1 MTSPS
6 PQARDSGPLA
16 DVPLVLIVDDNEKN
30 RKLARDVL
38 RAAGLRTLEASRGD
52 EAINVATD
60 NRPDVILLDLRLPD
74 MNGTDVARELRR
86 GKGTGRIPVVALSAS
101 AYAWSSDRL
110 LAAGFDGYL
119 QKPIDVRAFPNQVRG
134 FCKAPRLSRNWCA
147 STPLISKRPG

>member
-6 PQARDSGPLA
+6 PHARDNGRLA

-38 RAAGLRTLEASRGD
+38 RAAGLRTLEAGRGD
-52 EAINVATD
+52 EAICVATD

-74 MNGTDVARELRR
+74 MNGTEVARQLRNR
-86 GKGTGRIPVVALSAS
+86 TGTGGIPVVALTAS

-119 QKPIDVRAFPNQVRG
+119 QKPIDVRAFPDQVRD
-134 FCKAPRLSRNWCA
+134 FCKQRS
-147 STPLISKRPG
+147 

>member
-6 PQARDSGPLA
+6 PQARDSGRLA

-38 RAAGLRTLEASRGD
+38 RAAGLRTLEAGRGN
-52 EAINVATD
+52 EAISVATD

-74 MNGTDVARELRR
+74 MNGTEVARQLRSR
-86 GKGTGRIPVVALSAS
+86 TGTGEIPVVALTAS

-119 QKPIDVRAFPNQVRG
+119 QKPIDVRAFPDQVRG
-134 FCKAPRLSRNWCA
+134 FCKRR
-147 STPLISKRPG
+147 G

>member
-1 MTSPS
+1 MTTPS
-6 PQARDSGPLA
+6 PHPGDSGRLA

-86 GKGTGRIPVVALSAS
+86 GKGTGQIPVVALSAS

-134 FCKAPRLSRNWCA
+134 FCKDRD
-147 STPLISKRPG
+147 

>member
-6 PQARDSGPLA
+6 PRVREGGRSS

-38 RAAGLRTLEASRGD
+38 RADGLRTIEAGRGD
-52 EAINVATD
+52 EAITLATGSQ
-60 NRPDVILLDLRLPD
+60 PDIVLLDLRLPD

-86 GKGTGRIPVVALSAS
+86 GAGTEGIPIVALSAS
-101 AYAWSSDRL
+101 MYPWNGDRL

-119 QKPIDVRAFPNQVRG
+119 QKPFDVRAFPEQVRG
-134 FCKAPRLSRNWCA
+134 FCKR
-147 STPLISKRPG
+147 